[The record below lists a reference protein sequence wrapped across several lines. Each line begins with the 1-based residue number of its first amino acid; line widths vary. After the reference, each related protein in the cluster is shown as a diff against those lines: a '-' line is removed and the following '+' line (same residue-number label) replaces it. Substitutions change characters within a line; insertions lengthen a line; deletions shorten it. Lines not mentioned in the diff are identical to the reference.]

1 MRVLVIGDGARDH
14 ALCWKLVE
22 SPLVDELHC
31 APGNVGVAT
40 LAECVPISVKAINT
54 LLSFCEDNEVE
65 FLVIGAEPA
74 LAAGLIDICN
84 RNGLPAFGPEVHA
97 ARLGTAKAFAREFC
111 ERYQIPIAPGRIFTE
126 AEAAKRFA
134 EEAELPIV
142 VKSDRRV
149 DGAKVVVCRT
159 LAEAEAAIAARFKGE
174 EGEDIVIESFL
185 AGEPVSFCA
194 IADGNVILPMT
205 STTDR
210 WDPDGPQA
218 FPGVLCPAPA
228 VTPEVSKAICE
239 TILLPTVR
247 AMKAERKAFKGLLN
261 ASLMLTAEGPK
272 LLDYKI
278 TYSDPEWAAIMLR
291 IKGDLMPALVSSFDE
306 MLDRF
311 NDFRWLPESTMVL
324 CMHAGDAA
332 ASDKIAAACEEA
344 ELADPDVVVFRAY
357 DEKALSV
364 TASGTDLGDVRK
376 RLYAAVARIKA
387 ALSSIP
393 LSNDFI

>member
-31 APGNVGVAT
+31 APGNAGVAT
-40 LAECVPISVKAINT
+40 LAECVPISIKAINT

-65 FLVIGAEPA
+65 FIVVGAEPA

-97 ARLGTAKAFAREFC
+97 ARLGISKAFARELC
-111 ERYQIPIAPGRIFTE
+111 ERHQIPMAQGRIFTD
-126 AEAAKRFA
+126 AGAAKSFVA
-134 EEAELPIV
+134 QASFPLV
-142 VKSDRRV
+142 VKGDVPV
-149 DGAKVVVCRT
+149 DGAKVAICRT

-174 EGEDIVIESFL
+174 AGEDITIEEFL
-185 AGEPVSFCA
+185 EGEPVNFCG
-194 IADGNVILPMT
+194 IADGNVILPLT

-210 WDPDGPQA
+210 WDPEGPQA
-218 FPGVLCPAPA
+218 FPGTLCPAPA
-228 VTPEVSKAICE
+228 VTPEVQKAICE
-239 TILLPTVR
+239 TILGPTVR

-272 LLDYKI
+272 LLDYKA
-278 TYSDPEWAAIMLR
+278 TYSDPDWQAIMLR
-291 IKGDLMPALVSSFDE
+291 IKGDLMPALASSFDE

-311 NDFRWLPESTMVL
+311 NDFRWLAESTMVL
-324 CMHAGDAA
+324 VMHAGDAA
-332 ASDKIAAACEEA
+332 TAEQIAAACEEA

-357 DEKALSV
+357 DEKQLNV
-364 TASGTDLGDVRK
+364 TASGTDLAEVRK
-376 RLYAAVARIKA
+376 RLYAAADRIKA
-387 ALSSIP
+387 SV
-393 LSNDFI
+393 

>member
-40 LAECVPISVKAINT
+40 LAECVPISIKAINT

-65 FLVIGAEPA
+65 FIVVGGEQA

-97 ARLGTAKAFAREFC
+97 AQLGISKTFARELC
-111 ERYQIPIAPGRIFTE
+111 ERYQIPMARGRVFTD
-126 AEAAKRFA
+126 AEAAKSYVA
-134 EEAELPIV
+134 EAAFPLV
-142 VKSDRRV
+142 VKGDAQI
-149 DGAKVVVCRT
+149 DGAKIVICQA

-174 EGEDIVIESFL
+174 EGEDIVIEEFL
-185 AGEPVSFCA
+185 EGEPVRFCG
-194 IADGNVILPMT
+194 IADGNTILPLT

-210 WDPDGPQA
+210 WNVGGPQA

-228 VTPEVSKAICE
+228 VTPEIQTAIIE
-239 TILLPTVR
+239 TILRPTIV

-272 LLDYKI
+272 LLDYKA
-278 TYSDPEWAAIMLR
+278 TYSDPDWQAIMLR
-291 IKGDLMPALVSSFDE
+291 IKGDLMPALASSFDE

-311 NDFRWLPESTMVL
+311 NDFRWLPESAMVL
-324 CMHAGDAA
+324 TMRAEGDAVTA
-332 ASDKIAAACEEA
+332 EKIAAACEEA
-344 ELADPDVVVFRAY
+344 EVADPDVVVFRAY
-357 DEKALSV
+357 DEKQLNV
-364 TASGTDLGDVRK
+364 TASGTDLADVRK
-376 RLYAAVARIKA
+376 RLYAAAARIKA
-387 ALSSIP
+387 AL
-393 LSNDFI
+393 

>member
-1 MRVLVIGDGARDH
+1 MRVLVIGDGPRDH

-31 APGNVGVAT
+31 APGNAGVAT
-40 LAECVPISVKAINT
+40 LAECVPISTKAINT

-97 ARLGTAKAFAREFC
+97 ARLGISKTFLRGLA
-111 ERYQIPIAPGRIFTE
+111 ERHQIPMAPGRVFTD

-134 EEAELPIV
+134 AEAKFPLV
-142 VKSDRRV
+142 VKGDVRI
-149 DGAKVVVCRT
+149 DGARIVICQN
-159 LAEAEAAIAARFKGE
+159 LAEAEAAIAPRFKGE
-174 EGEDIVIESFL
+174 EGEDIVIEEFL
-185 AGEPVSFCA
+185 EGEPVNFCA
-194 IADGNVILPMT
+194 ITDGNVILPMT
-205 STTDR
+205 STTHR

-228 VTPEVSKAICE
+228 VTPEVQKAICE

-247 AMKAERKAFKGLLN
+247 AMKAERKAYKGLLN
-261 ASLMLTAEGPK
+261 ASLMLTKDGPI
-272 LLDYKI
+272 LLDYKS
-278 TYSDPEWAAIMLR
+278 TYSDPDWQAIMLR

-324 CMHAGDAA
+324 VMRAGPEATA
-332 ASDKIAAACEEA
+332 EKIAAACDEVEV
-344 ELADPDVVVFRAY
+344 ADPDVVVFRAY
-357 DEKALSV
+357 DEKELNV
-364 TASGTDLGDVRK
+364 TASGTDLADVRK
-376 RLYAAVARIKA
+376 RLYAAAARLKA
-387 ALSSIP
+387 AL
-393 LSNDFI
+393 